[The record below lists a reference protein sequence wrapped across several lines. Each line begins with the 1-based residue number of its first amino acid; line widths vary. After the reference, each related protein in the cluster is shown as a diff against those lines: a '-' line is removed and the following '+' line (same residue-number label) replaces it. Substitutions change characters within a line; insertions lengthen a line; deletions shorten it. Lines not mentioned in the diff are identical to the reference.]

1 MIPSIGKVSAIG
13 FEPKDTTV
21 HRSGNSSRMYVPTL
35 SLAVASQPSENM
47 LYLQILSGI
56 VLAWLWISAFKK
68 RKYYSFLVAIVG
80 LVLEFLNRDR
90 NRSVF

>member
-1 MIPSIGKVSAIG
+1 
-13 FEPKDTTV
+13 
-21 HRSGNSSRMYVPTL
+21 
-35 SLAVASQPSENM
+35 M

-68 RKYYSFLVAIVG
+68 RKYYSFVVAIGLSLLCSPIFFTYESNLHLLIVGGGSVVAIVG